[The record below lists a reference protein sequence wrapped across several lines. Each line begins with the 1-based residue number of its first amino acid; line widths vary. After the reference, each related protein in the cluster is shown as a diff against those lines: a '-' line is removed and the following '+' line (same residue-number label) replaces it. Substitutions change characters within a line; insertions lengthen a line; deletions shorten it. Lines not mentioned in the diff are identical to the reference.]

1 MRSSS
6 NQKAMDAG
14 RKQSPGAGD
23 GVSRRPTQ
31 KAWAPNSNVSQQRG
45 LMASQQNGH
54 TPQSRNT
61 TASRPTGAQKEAGIT
76 DKQAHERLV
85 FLFGA
90 AIGLNIIVTSQVGEK
105 FEGLLAGSSLT
116 AANSRITLKMV
127 RKMQPATGGH
137 INGVASRE
145 AALVGSSPEYAMNF
159 DLKDLADMTIADF
172 TLPEAGKL
180 ANGASSS
187 FQTDTDISGNQT
199 RGERELKRWIPEGP
213 DTTDYSLESNNAG
226 SWDQFAT
233 NSQLFGAK
241 STYDE
246 NLYTTSIDRNA
257 PSYKRREA
265 EAERIAREIE
275 GSTSTNAHVREER
288 GQALDN
294 DGDEEEEKYS
304 GVRRDHKL
312 YPPLAVGG
320 TNKYT
325 PPARRAPT
333 GQATVPGVPI
343 DPAIISAQIS
353 RPDPAIST
361 PRPKQDTDVDGT
373 TESTLPAAEKATLES
388 NGTAPL
394 QPSPT
399 EKVVSQPVGGN
410 AEPTNAEA
418 PAGTKVVSQ
427 GPTENVEVK
436 VLHQFRQFADTERQR
451 VIERRKAQQN
461 QDRAAKLNEL
471 LRFSKTF
478 KLKTP
483 IPNDLIGILA
493 KDPAKQEA
501 IVEKA
506 QKESSESVVATTAAA
521 KPTPSQAPV
530 TSNVARKADVAQPQ
544 ASMPDRPVFNRGRGG
559 YLQGGRSDRAVGQ
572 QQPLYPGRNNNAPF
586 NPRFGAHQQDR
597 KGIQQ
602 PPNIPAPIP
611 IIDGRVPP
619 TGPMADQSGMTSPQR
634 SNMHTPNSAISG
646 KFNLNVKASEFR
658 PTAATFNPTAAS
670 QAPSSPG
677 STQRTASISRTASP
691 SVFFGHRKPKPASQR
706 PSLAK
711 YFNPIARMKQ
721 EHTQKKAGDGT
732 KTEEMQKDHSSNGEI
747 PFAFHTGPRWTVKP
761 ENDQKT
767 YDEAFEQPAAP
778 PGVSPAQSRSSSSQH
793 IAYTGQGMAIPS
805 GPANIPHVS
814 TPQHMPHPGAQQFQ
828 HQYEDG
834 THRIQYGAGTPGMY
848 PSPSMASRQASAYA
862 SPMTHPAQL
871 SYQQQQYFGTPTGQM
886 PMQMQMRQ
894 FPGTPGMMHAQV
906 GQVTAPMMVQQP
918 SNGPYMNVPQQFN
931 PHMGQMYSPTP
942 GYVHP
947 QQNGGYSSPVRMAP
961 MMMQQGSQQ
970 GHPQAPNMMYS
981 MSNQGAQMVYPQAQ
995 MGMHRSSYGGGHQYG
1010 TPNQG
1015 YAMQHRTMSS
1025 GYGQIPHKMHPQMQQ
1040 AHTPAMNGPPQGPT
1054 YGQMEG
1060 GQDEGK

>member
-1 MRSSS
+1 LL
-6 NQKAMDAG
+6 Q
-14 RKQSPGAGD
+14 
-23 GVSRRPTQ
+23 
-31 KAWAPNSNVSQQRG
+31 
-45 LMASQQNGH
+45 
-54 TPQSRNT
+54 
-61 TASRPTGAQKEAGIT
+61 
-76 DKQAHERLV
+76 
-85 FLFGA
+85 
-90 AIGLNIIVTSQVGEK
+90 GLNIVVTSKSGEK
-105 FEGLLAGSSLT
+105 FEGLLSGSSLT
-116 AANSRITLKMV
+116 SANSRIALKMV
-127 RKMQPATGGH
+127 RKVHPVTGGN
-137 INGVASRE
+137 INGVAPRE
-145 AALVGSSPEYAMNF
+145 AALVGLSPEYAMNF
-159 DLKDLADMTIADF
+159 DLRDLADMTIAEF

-180 ANGASSS
+180 SNGTYRRYCESVQTNSIIAGASSS

-199 RGERELKRWIPEGP
+199 RGERELKRWVPEGP
-213 DTTDYSLESNNAG
+213 DTTDYSLESNSAG
-226 SWDQFAT
+226 TWDQFAT

-246 NLYTTSIDRNA
+246 NLYTTSIDRSA

-275 GSTSTNAHVREER
+275 GSTSTNAHIREER
-288 GQALDN
+288 GQAPDN
-294 DGDEEEEKYS
+294 DGEEEEEKYS
-304 GVRRDHKL
+304 GVRRDDKV
-312 YPPLAVGG
+312 YPLLVVGG
-320 TNKYT
+320 ANKYT

-333 GQATVPGVPI
+333 GQATVPGAPV

-353 RPDPAIST
+353 RPDPVVPT
-361 PRPKQDTDVDGT
+361 EKPKQDREVDGISENT
-373 TESTLPAAEKATLES
+373 PPAAEKPISEP
-388 NGTAPL
+388 NGTAPPK
-394 QPSPT
+394 PST
-399 EKVVSQPVGGN
+399 TDKVESLVTHPAHDK
-410 AEPTNAEA
+410 AEPANIEA
-418 PAGTKVVSQ
+418 PPSTKVVSQ

-506 QKESSESVVATTAAA
+506 QKESSESIVTTTAAA
-521 KPTPSQAPV
+521 KPAPPQAPI
-530 TSNVARKADVAQPQ
+530 TSSVARKSDVPQPQ
-544 ASMPDRPVFNRGRGG
+544 ASVPDRPVFNRGRGG
-559 YLQGGRSDRAVGQ
+559 YLQGGRSDRTVGQ
-572 QQPLYPGRNNNAPF
+572 QQPLYTGRNNNAAF

-602 PPNIPAPIP
+602 PPSIPAPIP

-619 TGPMADQSGMTSPQR
+619 TGPMADQNGMTSPQR

-658 PTAATFNPTAAS
+658 PTAATFNPAAS
-670 QAPSSPG
+670 SQPPSSPG
-677 STQRTASISRTASP
+677 STQRAGSISRTASP
-691 SVFFGHRKPKPASQR
+691 SVFFGNRKPKPASQR
-706 PSLAK
+706 PSITK
-711 YFNPIARMKQ
+711 YFNPIARMKH
-721 EHTQKKAGDGT
+721 EYTQKKAGEGA
-732 KTEEMQKDHSSNGEI
+732 KSEETQKDYSNNGGI
-747 PFAFHTGPRWTVKP
+747 PFAFQTGPRWTVKP

-767 YDEAFEQPAAP
+767 YEEAFDQPTAP
-778 PGVSPAQSRSSSSQH
+778 PAISPSQSRSSSSHH
-793 IAYTGQGMAIPS
+793 IPYAGQGMAIPN
-805 GPANIPHVS
+805 GPANIPHIS
-814 TPQHMPHPGAQQFQ
+814 TPQHVPHAGPQQFQ

-871 SYQQQQYFGTPTGQM
+871 SYQQQQYFGTPTGQV

-906 GQVTAPMMVQQP
+906 GQMSAPMMVQQP

-931 PHMGQMYSPTP
+931 PQMGQMYSPNP

-947 QQNGGYSSPVRMAP
+947 QQNGGYSSPGRMAP

-981 MSNQGAQMVYPQAQ
+981 MSNQGAHMVYPQTQ
-995 MGMHRSSYGGGHQYG
+995 MGMHRGSYGGGHQYG
-1010 TPNQG
+1010 TPHQG

-1040 AHTPAMNGPPQGPT
+1040 AHTPAMNGPPQAPS

-1060 GQDEGK
+1060 GQDDGK